1 MQKKIGFRV
10 MVSRVNGVSLRVT
23 DRVRGLTIR
32 LGLVLGLGLVVAVR
46 AGHYYRATL
55 C

>member
-1 MQKKIGFRV
+1 VQKKIEFRV

-32 LGLVLGLGLVVAVR
+32 LVLGLGLVVAVR